1 MKIDKNIKIGAG
13 IVGSVLLLFVG
24 KKIYSQIKLKHE
36 KNILDT
42 SVATYDIG
50 AIAAEIYDS
59 FYNND
64 WLGITEDE
72 QRAVNAILPLPN
84 EYVNK
89 LSDTYF
95 KLYNKILKADF
106 VKYLSSEQWNVVKQK
121 FD

>member
-64 WLGITEDE
+64 FFGITEDE
-72 QRAVNAILPLPN
+72 QRAIDALLPVPN
-84 EYVNK
+84 EYVPK
-89 LSDTYF
+89 VSDTYF

-106 VKYLSSEQWNVVKQK
+106 VKYLSSDQWNIIKQK